1 MTRNEQK
8 EERRRQILFKAL
20 ELFVTKGF
28 NETKITDISQ
38 ALGISTGLLFHYY
51 ESKEQLYLALVQ
63 MGLEGT
69 NTPQKNSYSTPIE
82 YFEFFIRSL
91 FEVTATQPW
100 ISQMFVLMNQARR
113 PGIPEQIRNVAL
125 SVNQIEF
132 SAKIIEEG
140 QKSGCIR
147 KGDPPVLSAAFWCS
161 LQGVREAHAA
171 NPEMLLPE
179 VDWLLD
185 IIRP

>member
-51 ESKEQLYLALVQ
+51 ESKEQLCLALVQ

-69 NTPQKNSYSTPIE
+69 NKPQQNSYGTPIE
-82 YFEFFIRSL
+82 YFEFFIRGL
-91 FEVTATQPW
+91 FEAAATQPW

-125 SVNQIEF
+125 SVNQIDF

-147 KGDPPVLSAAFWCS
+147 KGNPLALSAAFWCS
-161 LQGVREAHAA
+161 IQGIMEAHAV
-171 NPEMLLPE
+171 NPEIPLPE
-179 VDWLLD
+179 VSWLMAILKD
-185 IIRP
+185 